1 MTSRQKCRLS
11 LARDQKNRKLRAP
24 DFTGK
29 IKIHKRLI
37 QTWADQLFEQG
48 SPSELIASAAIWL
61 NFNDD
66 GTQFLT
72 LEISPHFPSRKPI
85 ATPPK
90 NKPEPV
96 DPLANFWKPIG
107 DDIERYREDHLH
119 ENAQRSFYR

>member
-1 MTSRQKCRLS
+1 MTSTDKSIGCLWPET
-11 LARDQKNRKLRAP
+11 KNRKLRAP

-37 QTWADQLFEQG
+37 QTWAEQLFDQG
-48 SPSELIASAAIWL
+48 SPSELIASAAIWQ

-85 ATPPK
+85 ATSPK
-90 NKPEPV
+90 NTPEPG
-96 DPLANFWKPIG
+96 DPLAHFWQPIG
-107 DDIERYREDHLH
+107 DDIERY
-119 ENAQRSFYR
+119 